1 MTNDFQN
8 DVDTVGRIAAVPA
21 ILDVICRLTGMGFAA
36 VARVTED
43 RWIACSV
50 KDNIGFGLKPG
61 GELQVQTTICNEI
74 RQHQTAVVIDHVA
87 NDQHWRS
94 HHTPLQYGFQSY
106 ISMPIML
113 PDGRFFGT
121 LCSIDP
127 SPNKLDTPA
136 IRGMFELFA
145 ELIAYHLSAADQ
157 LKDSEKKL
165 RDERENA
172 VLREQFIAV
181 LGHDLRNP
189 LGAIDA
195 GTQLLARENLTP
207 HQNQIVALIRA
218 STMRMGGLIGN
229 VLDFARGRL
238 GQGITL
244 NRETGDIAPAINQV
258 VAELRAAN
266 PGREIDIKLDLRAP
280 VNCDRARIA
289 QLFSNLLGN
298 SLSHGAVGAPVRVSA
313 TSGNHI
319 FELSVSNS
327 GDPIPPAA
335 MKRLFQPFFRGEI
348 RPTQEGLGLGLFI
361 SSEIARAHGGEINV
375 SSTPD
380 ETRFTLRIPQI

>member
-1 MTNDFQN
+1 MTSDFSS
-8 DVDTVGRIAAVPA
+8 DVDAVGRIAAVPA
-21 ILDVICRLTGMGFAA
+21 ILDVICRITGMGFAA

-50 KDNIGFGLKPG
+50 KDNIAFGLKPG
-61 GELQVQTTICNEI
+61 GELKVETTICNEI
-74 RQHQTAVVIDHVA
+74 RQHRTAVVIDHVEA
-87 NDQHWRS
+87 DAHWRV

-106 ISMPIML
+106 ISIPIML

-136 IRGMFELFA
+136 IRSMFALFA
-145 ELIAYHLSAADQ
+145 ELIAHHLDAADR
-157 LKDSEKKL
+157 LTDSETRL

-195 GTQLLARENLTP
+195 GTQLLARENLTQ
-207 HQNQIVALIRA
+207 HQSQIVALMRT
-218 STMRMGGLIGN
+218 SVMRMSGLIGN

-244 NRETGDIAPAINQV
+244 KRETADIAPTINQV
-258 VAELRAAN
+258 VAELRAGN
-266 PGREIDIKLDLRAP
+266 PGRVINVALDLQAP
-280 VNCDRARIA
+280 VNCDRGRIA

-298 SLSHGAVGAPVRVSA
+298 ALAHGAAGAPVSVSA
-313 TSGNHI
+313 ASGDRM
-319 FELSVSNS
+319 FVLSVTNT
-327 GDPIPPAA
+327 GEPIPPAA
-335 MKRLFQPFFRGEI
+335 MKKLFQPFFRGEI
-348 RPTQEGLGLGLFI
+348 RPSQEGLGLGLFI
-361 SSEIARAHGGEINV
+361 SSEIARAHGGEIDV
-375 SSTPD
+375 ASKAE